1 VMNAS
6 DYTKDMTKSLSP
18 LRSKYAREIE
28 AILEKYPP
36 EQRRSAVMPL
46 LYIAQRDR
54 MYVDRETMGEIGD
67 ILGMSTTDVAS
78 IVGFYSLYYDEPGG
92 RYHIQVCTDLP
103 CALRG
108 ADQFLEELCER
119 LGIRPGE
126 TTRDGLI
133 TIEEVMCLAACDKA
147 PMFQVHSSEGLQYH
161 ENQTVENAMKLIDN
175 LRTMAKRGPGHYE
188 SKRSDSDE

>member
-1 VMNAS
+1 MNAS
-6 DYTKDMTKSLSP
+6 DFTKDMTKSLSP

-46 LYIAQRDR
+46 LHIAQRDR
-54 MYVDRETMGEIGD
+54 MYIDRETMGEIGD
-67 ILGMSTTDVAS
+67 ILGMTTTDVAS

-92 RYHIQVCTDLP
+92 RYHIQVCTDRP

-108 ADQFLEELCER
+108 ADEFLGELCER

-161 ENQTVENAMKLIDN
+161 ENQTVENAMKLIDY